1 MSRRPRNGTFGPTTC
16 AEVSLPSG
24 GEMGTISIAD
34 RRLSGRTG
42 CRSLLLVDVA
52 DPVVRPGEATLALFT
67 GAPS

>member
-1 MSRRPRNGTFGPTTC
+1 
-16 AEVSLPSG
+16 
-24 GEMGTISIAD
+24 MGTISIAD